1 MDKTEKEQLWAEL
14 DAQGEEPTREKL
26 GLGQYGDRRK
36 TYVEEWL
43 RQKDQETQWYET
55 WLGRAALAILV
66 IVAGGALLR
75 LFD

>member
-43 RQKDQETQWYET
+43 RQKDQETQ
-55 WLGRAALAILV
+55 
-66 IVAGGALLR
+66 
-75 LFD
+75 